1 MFSKRLIWTSSVIIA
16 AAFIYWIN
24 SGETPIPVTVIT
36 AERGD
41 VTASISNTRA
51 GTVKACRR
59 AGIAPNI
66 GGQIAKKHVEE
77 GDSVETNQVLIQLWN
92 EDRAA
97 ERRLAERGAE
107 AARTRAREQCVTA
120 DVTKRE
126 AERLRQLLDR
136 NLASEES
143 AERAIGQAQAQAAAC
158 EAGRITARVSEM
170 RVDVAEA
177 ALERTILRAPFDGV
191 VAEINGE
198 LGEFVTPSP
207 VGIPTPPT
215 VDLIDQDCLYIS
227 APIDEV
233 DAPHVKAGLP
243 ALISIDAF
251 SDRNFSGIVQRVAP
265 YVSAQERQART
276 VTIEAVI
283 NDPDKD
289 ALIPGYSADVEVILD
304 SHEGVIRIPTSVVLD
319 GTRVYVFDEVSGV
332 ISERTVQRGL
342 WNWEYTEIIKGVT
355 EGELVVTSVDRDG
368 VNDGVMAVLE
378 N

>member
-1 MFSKRLIWTSSVIIA
+1 M
-16 AAFIYWIN
+16 
-24 SGETPIPVTVIT
+24 IT

>member
-97 ERRLAERGAE
+97 ERRLAERDAE

-143 AERAIGQAQAQAAAC
+143 AERAIGQAQAQAARC
-158 EAGRITARVSEM
+158 R
-170 RVDVAEA
+170 
-177 ALERTILRAPFDGV
+177 
-191 VAEINGE
+191 
-198 LGEFVTPSP
+198 
-207 VGIPTPPT
+207 
-215 VDLIDQDCLYIS
+215 
-227 APIDEV
+227 
-233 DAPHVKAGLP
+233 
-243 ALISIDAF
+243 
-251 SDRNFSGIVQRVAP
+251 
-265 YVSAQERQART
+265 RQ
-276 VTIEAVI
+276 
-283 NDPDKD
+283 P
-289 ALIPGYSADVEVILD
+289 
-304 SHEGVIRIPTSVVLD
+304 
-319 GTRVYVFDEVSGV
+319 
-332 ISERTVQRGL
+332 
-342 WNWEYTEIIKGVT
+342 W
-355 EGELVVTSVDRDG
+355 
-368 VNDGVMAVLE
+368 
-378 N
+378 